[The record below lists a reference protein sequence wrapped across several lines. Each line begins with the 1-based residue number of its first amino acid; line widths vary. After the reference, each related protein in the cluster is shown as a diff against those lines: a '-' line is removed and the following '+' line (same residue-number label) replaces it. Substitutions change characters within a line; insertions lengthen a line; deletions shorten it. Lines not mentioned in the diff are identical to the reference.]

1 MNPGENQ
8 RMRVL
13 TAEEEHAYLRAVSDN
28 AQGIQYAYEEA
39 LQGVRAVVRG
49 EKPIKPDAF
58 LLRDVATILVDCG
71 FRPEECYRLTWEN
84 IRDGGINI
92 HQGKGRGSR
101 RRVPCTQRVCSILEM
116 RSAEAKTEWAF
127 PAKTKSGH
135 IESSTLKKQHAAAL
149 AAADVSPF
157 VIYDLRHTCITR
169 WAKILPLPV
178 VQKLAGHTS
187 VTTTMRYVHLND
199 ADVLAAM
206 TMAEEAKSGHTSGH
220 TGQKAAKQVA
230 SERAETH

>member
-1 MNPGENQ
+1 
-8 RMRVL
+8 
-13 TAEEEHAYLRAVSDN
+13 
-28 AQGIQYAYEEA
+28 
-39 LQGVRAVVRG
+39 
-49 EKPIKPDAF
+49 
-58 LLRDVATILVDCG
+58 
-71 FRPEECYRLTWEN
+71 
-84 IRDGGINI
+84 
-92 HQGKGRGSR
+92 
-101 RRVPCTQRVCSILEM
+101 
-116 RSAEAKTEWAF
+116 
-127 PAKTKSGH
+127 
-135 IESSTLKKQHAAAL
+135 
-149 AAADVSPF
+149 